1 MQQPVPRL
9 AVEQAVAAAA
19 LRRRLEAA
27 RDVPAFDLALL
38 FVPLILVVFR
48 RGCISLFL
56 DQCNSLFLVW
66 PWNR

>member
-1 MQQPVPRL
+1 MQQPVPLL
-9 AVEQAVAAAA
+9 AVEQAVTTAA
-19 LRRRLEAA
+19 LGEAA
-27 RDVPAFDLALL
+27 RDAPASDSVLL
-38 FVPLILVVFR
+38 SMPLILVVFR